1 MIYANLIAMFDC
13 RVNDEDLDAGDF
25 PLPPC
30 LKHRTCASKWARF
43 RCKLS
48 NSNRNRA
55 ARPRLK
61 KMEGSTNQIIS
72 DWSKFQCGKP
82 GKPDAINHP

>member
-1 MIYANLIAMFDC
+1 MIYSNLIAMFDC
-13 RVNDEDLDAGDF
+13 GVNDEDLDAGDF
-25 PLPPC
+25 PLPPW

-61 KMEGSTNQIIS
+61 KWKAQPIKSYQIGQS
-72 DWSKFQCGKP
+72 P
-82 GKPDAINHP
+82 NEVNLVNLMP